1 MVIQIYSLSL
11 SFCKDSQRHP
21 VQEVE
26 VEMWL
31 IGVTTE
37 ECDSVSKGS

>member
-1 MVIQIYSLSL
+1 
-11 SFCKDSQRHP
+11 

-31 IGVTTE
+31 IGVTSE